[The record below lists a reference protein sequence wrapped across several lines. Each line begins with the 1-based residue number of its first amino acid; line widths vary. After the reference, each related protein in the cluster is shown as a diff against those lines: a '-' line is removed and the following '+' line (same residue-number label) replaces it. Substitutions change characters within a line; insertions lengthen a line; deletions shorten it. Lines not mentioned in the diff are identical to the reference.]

1 MYFVSRPGVLPF
13 PKDSGLKWSH
23 YDLLRLLGMMP
34 YAGARELAG
43 VMSPGHELMY
53 RRLWQL
59 SDRGYVAKVELGATR
74 PQVARWRIL
83 PEGRDILAPPDS
95 IWHLDWSLAR
105 VLEMVPQMEWFYRAV
120 AEQSPELGKLVR
132 FRWFRGAAWDAA
144 ALYEHGWVAFFWSG
158 ILQSGG
164 RLREMFNRLVT
175 ELENYNMQAGRSYP
189 SVLCFVVSDAWQ
201 RELVTRVARTCAWTT
216 GSRSGASPTGR
227 YRAAGAPS
235 RDTAGWGRYSK

>member
-83 PEGRDILAPPDS
+83 PEGRDILLPRTAS
-95 IWHLDWSLAR
+95 GIWTGPWPGS
-105 VLEMVPQMEWFYRAV
+105 WKWYR
-120 AEQSPELGKLVR
+120 R
-132 FRWFRGAAWDAA
+132 
-144 ALYEHGWVAFFWSG
+144 WSG
-158 ILQSGG
+158 STGWLPSSPPSWGSWCGSGGSGVQRGMRRRCTSTGGWPSSGRASCRAGG